1 MSMMWSRPAV
11 IAVLACVAPAAA
23 GCSSTT
29 DIMDSLQSTVH
40 DFNPFGTSKKPL
52 PGQRRAV
59 FPEGVPGVEQGIPQ
73 HLMQGQQQIPDPNAP
88 AVIAAPSEPPAAE
101 RPQRA
106 KPRPTRTARPRPA
119 APPNDADDAAQ
130 PAPRRPAQ
138 ARRQA
143 PAAAPQPGQPA
154 ETAWPAPAQQQPAA
168 TQWPAPAPPASQPAA
183 TVWPDPPKA
192 GTFTR

>member
-1 MSMMWSRPAV
+1 MNWSRHAV
-11 IAVLACVAPAAA
+11 VVVFASLGLAVA

-29 DIMDSLQSTVH
+29 DMIDSLQSTVH

-52 PGQRRAV
+52 PGQRKAV
-59 FPEGVPGVEQGIPQ
+59 FPEGVPGVEQGIPPS
-73 HLMQGQQQIPDPNAP
+73 LMQGQQQIPDPNAP
-88 AVIAAPSEPPAAE
+88 AVIAAPPEPPAAE

-106 KPRPTRTARPRPA
+106 KPRPTRTARPRPEP
-119 APPNDADDAAQ
+119 APEPAEEATQ

-143 PAAAPQPGQPA
+143 PATAPQPAAQPA
-154 ETAWPAPAQQQPAA
+154 ETAWPAPAQQPAA
-168 TQWPAPAPPASQPAA
+168 TQWPAPPASQPAA

>member
-1 MSMMWSRPAV
+1 MLRSHPAV
-11 IAVLACVAPAAA
+11 IAVLACAGFAVA

-29 DIMDSLQSTVH
+29 DLVDSFQSAVH
-40 DFNPFGTSKKPL
+40 DFNPFGASKKPL
-52 PGQRRAV
+52 PGERRAV
-59 FPEGVPGVEQGIPQ
+59 FPEGVPGVEQGIPS

-119 APPNDADDAAQ
+119 PPAPDGDDAAE

-138 ARRQA
+138 ARRPA

-154 ETAWPAPAQQQPAA
+154 ETAWPAPAQQPAQ
-168 TQWPAPAPPASQPAA
+168 TQWPAPAASQPAGTA
-183 TVWPDPPKA
+183 WPDPPRA